1 MLNSDQVKEIIAQ
14 VIVGYD
20 VSNLFDESDFQESGI
35 DSLDH
40 MNVMLAI
47 EEKHG
52 IQISDDQFEKCNSIL
67 GIISCVNEL
76 KNNKS

>member
-1 MLNSDQVKEIIAQ
+1 MLNSDQIKKIIAQ

-20 VSNLFDESDFQESGI
+20 VSNLLDDSDFHESGI

-47 EEKHG
+47 EEKYG
-52 IQISDDQFEKCNSIL
+52 IQISDDHFEKCNSIS
-67 GIISCVNEL
+67 GIVSCVKEL
-76 KNNKS
+76 ENK